1 VGSDALFVAAGTLR
15 AAYEEADW
23 AQTPLGP
30 PAGWSATLRG
40 AVDLALNTRF
50 PVTLLWGPQ
59 FVLLYNEAYVPLL
72 GDKHPG
78 ALGRP
83 ARDVFPEAW
92 DLIGP
97 MMHGVRAGGEPTWV
111 EDEHLPMNRR
121 GYLEDCWF
129 TFSYSPVRAP
139 DGTIEGVMD
148 IAAETTREV
157 VSRRRVRLL
166 ALLAQG
172 LGEVQSADE
181 VVAFG
186 LRVLAREPEDI
197 VAADVEVRPDAEPDD
212 GRLHLE
218 RTPEGPVARMTLG
231 PAPAGDGDL
240 VFVARLSARQPF
252 GERLIEFVRVV
263 ASALRQAIRRV
274 RLRDAERAIAE
285 AQRGIA
291 EVLQRSLLTRPL
303 EPDHLQI
310 AVRYWPATMEAQV
323 GGDWY
328 DSFLRP
334 DGALMLVIGDVAGHD
349 RQAVAAMGQLRNV
362 LRGVA
367 HTLEGPPAAV
377 LSTLDEAMQT
387 LGLDV
392 FATAVIAQVE
402 QTDLEARVGLR
413 TLRWSSAGHPPPVL
427 LSPDG
432 QARLLDGPSDVA
444 LGLGRQRRHDRSVA
458 LAPGA
463 SVVFYTDGL
472 IERRGQSLDEGIDRV
487 LAALQGHRGQDAEAV
502 CERLAALRGEPRDDD
517 VALLVLTAH
526 PEE

>member
-1 VGSDALFVAAGTLR
+1 VGHDPLFCAAGTLR
-15 AAYEEADW
+15 SAYEEVDW
-23 AQTPLGP
+23 AGTPLGP
-30 PAGWSATLRG
+30 PAGWSPTLRG

-50 PVTLLWGPQ
+50 PVTLFWGAE
-59 FVLLYNEAYVPLL
+59 FVLLYNEAYVPLI
-72 GDKHPG
+72 GDKHPA

-83 ARDVFPEAW
+83 ARAVFPEAW

-97 MMHGVRAGGEPTWV
+97 MMQGVRAGDGPTWV
-111 EDEHLPMNRR
+111 EDEYVPLHRR

-148 IAAETTREV
+148 IAAETTRDV

-166 ALLAQG
+166 GQLGQG
-172 LGEVQSADE
+172 LAEAQSVQD
-181 VVAFG
+181 VVSFG
-186 LRVLAREPEDI
+186 LRVLGQESGDV
-197 VAADVEVRPDAEPDD
+197 VAAEVTVLADAPADD
-212 GRLHLE
+212 GRLHVE
-218 RTPEGPVARMTLG
+218 STPDGPVARMTRG
-231 PAPAGDGDL
+231 AAPDGSGQL
-240 VFVARLSARQPF
+240 VFAGRLSPRQPL
-252 GERLIEFVRVV
+252 GERLVEFVRVV

-274 RLRDAERAIAE
+274 RLRDAERAIAD

-291 EVLQRSLLTRPL
+291 EVLQRSLLTTPL

-310 AVRYWPATMEAQV
+310 AVRYWPATVEAQV

-334 DGALMLVIGDVAGHD
+334 DGALMLVIGDVEGHD
-349 RQAVAAMGQLRNV
+349 RQAAAAMGQVRNL

-367 HTLEGPPAAV
+367 HTLDGPPAAV
-377 LSTLDEAMQT
+377 LAKLDDAMQT
-387 LGLDV
+387 LGLEV

-413 TLRWSSAGHPPPVL
+413 TLRWSSAGHPPPVVVG
-427 LSPDG
+427 PDG
-432 QARLLDGPSDVA
+432 DARLLDAPADVA
-444 LGLGRQRRHDRSVA
+444 LGLGRGSRRDHSVV
-458 LAPGA
+458 LEPGA

-472 IERRGQSLDEGIDRV
+472 IERRDHPLDEGMARV
-487 LAALQGHRGQDAEAV
+487 LAALHGHRTQDAEQI
-502 CERLAALRGEPRDDD
+502 CDRLAALRGEPREDD

-526 PEE
+526 PEP